1 MTPPTAT
8 LAELLVTV
16 AADVARLGVPDKA
29 WVSVSTFDVG
39 VYLSQ
44 WGEMLEAERVDV
56 LDLMVANSPGLW
68 SASVERDRIHRGGRY
83 RLRATIN
90 GLAWVVTADLVS
102 DASVDMLTARLGV
115 DEAGAA

>member
-8 LAELLVTV
+8 LAERLVTV

-29 WVSVSTFDVG
+29 RVSVSTFDVG
-39 VYLSQ
+39 VHLSQ

-56 LDLMVANSPGLW
+56 LDTLVANSPGLW
-68 SASVERDRIHRGGRY
+68 SASVERDRIYRGGKY
-83 RLRATIN
+83 LLRATIN

-115 DEAGAA
+115 DS